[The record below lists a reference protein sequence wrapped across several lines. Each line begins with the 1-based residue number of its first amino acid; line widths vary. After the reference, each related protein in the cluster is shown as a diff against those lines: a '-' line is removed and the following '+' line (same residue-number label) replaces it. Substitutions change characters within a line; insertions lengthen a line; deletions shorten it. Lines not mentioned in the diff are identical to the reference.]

1 MKEIKTG
8 MNSTAETTVTAEK
21 LASAVGSGSLDVFA
35 TPMMTALMEK
45 AAAAAVAE
53 AMENDE
59 TTVGT
64 MLNISHTAATSLGMK
79 VKAYAE
85 VTEVNGREI
94 TFKVS
99 AEDEKGEIGNGVHKR
114 FVVFGEKF
122 MAKTNAKAEK

>member
-53 AMENDE
+53 A
-59 TTVGT
+59 
-64 MLNISHTAATSLGMK
+64 
-79 VKAYAE
+79 
-85 VTEVNGREI
+85 
-94 TFKVS
+94 
-99 AEDEKGEIGNGVHKR
+99 
-114 FVVFGEKF
+114 
-122 MAKTNAKAEK
+122 

>member
-8 MNSTAETTVTAEK
+8 LCATAENCVTNENTAIT
-21 LASAVGSGSLDVFA
+21 VGSGSLEVFA

-45 AAAAAVAE
+45 AAAAAIAQC
-53 AMENDE
+53 MENDE

-64 MLNISHTAATSLGMK
+64 MLNITHVSATPVGMK
-79 VKAYAE
+79 VKAFAE

-94 TFKVS
+94 TFNVS
-99 AEDEKGEIGNGVHKR
+99 AEDESGKIGEGTHKR

-122 MAKTNAKAEK
+122 MSKTNSKLK